1 MDHNMKLY
9 DKPFQLIENGSKTIE
24 VRLND
29 KKRQEVQAGDFIIFE
44 NIEKNQ
50 SIKVEVLKVI
60 KYMSFQALL
69 QAHSNKELGMDEKM
83 QLSQKLAQIYQ
94 IYNQTDEIHYG
105 ALAFKIRVV
114 PK

>member
-9 DKPFQLIENGSKTIE
+9 DKPFQLIKNGSKTIE

-29 KKRQEVQAGDFIIFE
+29 KKRQEVQAGDFIVFE

-60 KYMSFQALL
+60 QYISFQALL
-69 QAHSNKELGMDEKM
+69 KAYSNKEIGMDEKM

-94 IYNQTDEIHYG
+94 IYSQTDELNYG
-105 ALAFKIRVV
+105 ALALKIRVV
-114 PK
+114 SK